1 MAKPEPID
9 PGSNG
14 RHARRDERGRFKE
27 AEDVGP
33 SPGTDRRQT
42 TKAPETYGVHAPA
55 ELAALPQEGVAEL
68 VAATREQ
75 TAAIERQTAVFER
88 LLTFLSPL
96 LRPTINRKPGE
107 ILLRPRRPSCRTGD
121 GANARS
127 RLDCDCGEYRTTATG
142 RRYSMGRRSPPERI
156 STRDEPPPSLA

>member
-27 AEDVGP
+27 SEDVGR

-42 TKAPETYGVHAPA
+42 TKAPETYGVHALA

-88 LLTFLSPL
+88 LLTFLSPAAAAYDQQ
-96 LRPTINRKPGE
+96 KA
-107 ILLRPRRPSCRTGD
+107 RRD
-121 GANARS
+121 IAEA
-127 RLDCDCGEYRTTATG
+127 A
-142 RRYSMGRRSPPERI
+142 PPFVSHR
-156 STRDEPPPSLA
+156 